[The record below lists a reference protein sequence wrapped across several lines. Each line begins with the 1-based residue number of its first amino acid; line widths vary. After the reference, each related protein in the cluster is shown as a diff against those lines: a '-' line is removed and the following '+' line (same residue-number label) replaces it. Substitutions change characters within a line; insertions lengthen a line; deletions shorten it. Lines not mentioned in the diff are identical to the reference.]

1 MGRVGLAVI
10 VSTQTTL
17 YIDELRWGT
26 GPGGAAGSCTAQS
39 RAATVTRLERSKI
52 SVKSL
57 YSTTLRGALTVVAY
71 QSGGAGPTGRRVLPT
86 LHVHRYAAIS
96 RHRYWSSRSRPW
108 WPAKNLSHS
117 ARVSSASS
125 DEEIEGIV
133 RSAAP
138 PPAAPPAAA
147 PLPPSCVAA
156 HQRAVPS
163 LSSSGICSC
172 LG

>member
-1 MGRVGLAVI
+1 MRRGTAAVI
-10 VSTQTTL
+10 VQYLFTSMAL
-17 YIDELRWGT
+17 GELH
-26 GPGGAAGSCTAQS
+26 GAARSRKAYARAESNLSKIILIASERGPPAGAFYLRYTYTGTPPS
-39 RAATVTRLERSKI
+39 RAIAT
-52 SVKSL
+52 
-57 YSTTLRGALTVVAY
+57 
-71 QSGGAGPTGRRVLPT
+71 
-86 LHVHRYAAIS
+86 
-96 RHRYWSSRSRPW
+96 YWSSRSRPW

-156 HQRAVPS
+156 HQSAVPS

-172 LG
+172 